1 MTSMRT
7 RSFEG
12 IAVRRTEPIAV
23 SRRQVLRGI
32 GGLSLAAA
40 GLAAFGRAAGAQ
52 EASPVPAATPVI
64 GPQADG
70 TTLWKVVVGGMDME
84 NMIEYHG
91 FFPGEITINAGD
103 SIWFAEEMPMFH
115 TVTFPATGGDVP
127 SIFIPD
133 PETPP
138 ASPEAGGPPKLIY
151 NPVLMTGAGNGVVD
165 GSELVSGVADVFGNG
180 TPWVFSFPT
189 PGSYDYVCIPH
200 AAVMQ
205 GKVIVQE

>member
-70 TTLWKVVVGGMDME
+70 STLWKVVVGGMDMQ

-103 SIWFAEEMPMFH
+103 SIWFPEEMPMFPP
-115 TVTFPATGGDVP
+115 VPFPVNGEIPGLL
-127 SIFIPD
+127 IPD
-133 PETPP
+133 PEAAPAPP
-138 ASPEAGGPPKLIY
+138 AAAGPPKLVY
-151 NPVLMTGAGNGVVD
+151 NPILITGTG
-165 GSELVSGVADVFGNG
+165 G
-180 TPWVFSFPT
+180 T
-189 PGSYDYVCIPH
+189 
-200 AAVMQ
+200 
-205 GKVIVQE
+205 